1 MAETCSY
8 ALVIVNILQRISC
21 VFDDI
26 YVYIFSLFLLFD
38 NTTGMTHIKK
48 KKTWLMIPFPATI
61 YFRVVKHNTLSL
73 LQSKQRNKQ

>member
-38 NTTGMTHIKK
+38 NTTGRTHIKK
-48 KKTWLMIPFPATI
+48 KRLG
-61 YFRVVKHNTLSL
+61 
-73 LQSKQRNKQ
+73 